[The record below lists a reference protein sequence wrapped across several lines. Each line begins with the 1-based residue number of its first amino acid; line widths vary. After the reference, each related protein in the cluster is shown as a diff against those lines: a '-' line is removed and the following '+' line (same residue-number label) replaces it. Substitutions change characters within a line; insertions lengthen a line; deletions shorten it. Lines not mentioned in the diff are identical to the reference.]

1 MALLNKTASIIAGH
15 TTNSLPAKAKNEK
28 NSLGNDEIIIII
40 KNGTVVKFVQHVYY
54 ASLEGINGD
63 GI

>member
-1 MALLNKTASIIAGH
+1 MALLNKAAGIAAGY
-15 TTNSLPAKAKNEK
+15 TTNSLPAKAKPEK
-28 NSLGNDEIIIII
+28 NSSGNDEIIIII
-40 KNGTVVKFVQHVYY
+40 RNGTVVRFVQHVYY